1 MSSATI
7 IKRVTGIAT
16 QDGAG
21 VKLSRII
28 GQRDLPNLDPFLMLD
43 EFGSNSAQDYLPG
56 FPSHPHRGFQTVTYM
71 LHGKMRHRD
80 SVGNDGVIESGG
92 IQWMNAGRGII
103 HEEMPEQQEGVLR
116 GFQLWVN
123 LPAKDKM
130 SAPNYQDIHAAEV
143 PEFALTDETQVR
155 LLSGNFLEYEGPVKP
170 LSGDNPTPLFTDF
183 RSANA
188 DNLAL
193 PLQSEMQYF
202 IYVYEGELTVGGD
215 KVVKGELVVLSQAQQ
230 LQLKSLEQGCRW
242 LLIGGKPINEPI
254 VQYGPF
260 VMNSEAEI
268 RQALR
273 DFQQNRLTAFN

>member
-1 MSSATI
+1 MTTATVA
-7 IKRVTGIAT
+7 KTVRGIAT

-28 GQRDLPNLDPFLMLD
+28 GQRDLQNLDPFLMLD
-43 EFGSNSAQDYLPG
+43 EFGSASAQDYLPG

-71 LHGKMRHRD
+71 LQGKMRHRD

-130 SAPNYQDIHAAEV
+130 SAPNYQDIPASEV
-143 PEFALTDETQVR
+143 TVFDVTDNTEVR
-155 LLSGNFLEYEGPVKP
+155 LLSGEFLEHSGPVKP
-170 LSGDNPTPLFTDF
+170 LAGDNPTPLFTDF
-183 RSANA
+183 CSYQP
-188 DNLAL
+188 DSLEL
-193 PLQSEMQYF
+193 VLQSDMQYF
-202 IYVYEGELTVGGD
+202 IYVYEGRLVVGSE
-215 KVVKGELVVLSQAQQ
+215 VVDKGELAVLSRDDA
-230 LQLKSLEQGCRW
+230 LRLETQVANTRW
-242 LLIGGKPINEPI
+242 LLIGGKPLNEPI

-260 VMNSEAEI
+260 VMNTEAEI
-268 RQALR
+268 HQALQ
-273 DFQQNRLTAFN
+273 DYQQNRLTTV

>member
-193 PLQSEMQYF
+193 PLRSEMQYF

-268 RQALR
+268 RQALSA
-273 DFQQNRLTAFN
+273 FQQNRLTAFN